1 MEILELKVIKLNLW
15 IQWMGVL
22 NILDSDEQ
30 KIHKLESGSEESIQ
44 KEVMSDKTW
53 KIHKAARNIES

>member
-30 KIHKLESGSEESIQ
+30 KIHKLESRSEESIQ
-44 KEVMSDKTW
+44 KEVMTKHGKYIKQPET
-53 KIHKAARNIES
+53 